1 MSCQSN
7 RGNLWEEKTRGKA
20 KRWGVWRKRRR
31 GPASAS
37 DQSLYKCKWNSWD
50 SARSPPLRTRPR
62 AFTAEFVPS
71 QCKVVYQVAG
81 DSSDWPSIACF
92 TEKLMG
98 YQVSKKIW
106 CTLRILHIFWQ
117 EDRNRICLCTSA
129 EVVVLILNR
138 HEPQQ
143 FQVK

>member
-1 MSCQSN
+1 
-7 RGNLWEEKTRGKA
+7 
-20 KRWGVWRKRRR
+20 
-31 GPASAS
+31 
-37 DQSLYKCKWNSWD
+37 
-50 SARSPPLRTRPR
+50 
-62 AFTAEFVPS
+62 
-71 QCKVVYQVAG
+71 
-81 DSSDWPSIACF
+81 
-92 TEKLMG
+92 MG

-143 FQVK
+143 FQVKWPFKLLKWKKFNFLKVSLGKLVTICVDDNADDIFLLSQ